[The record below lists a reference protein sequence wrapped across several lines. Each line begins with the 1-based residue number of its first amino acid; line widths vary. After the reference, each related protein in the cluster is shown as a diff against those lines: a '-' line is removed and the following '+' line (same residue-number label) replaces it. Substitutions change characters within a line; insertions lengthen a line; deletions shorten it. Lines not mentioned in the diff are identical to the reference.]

1 MNESTLVELHLLV
14 PDASEHRLT
23 DWLLMHP
30 EWQQEFSVHGVA
42 AHGPLVRL
50 AGSEERV
57 QGRASRREI
66 KLIVQRARLS
76 LLMGELRALTR
87 GMDGGW
93 WVLPIEQIGS
103 FEPVVPG
110 EHA

>member
-14 PDASEHRLT
+14 PETSEHRVT
-23 DWLLMHP
+23 DRLLMHP
-30 EWQQEFSVHGVA
+30 EWQLEFSVHGVA

-66 KLIVQRARLS
+66 KLVIERARLP
-76 LLMGELRALTR
+76 LLLGELRSLTR

-93 WVLPIEQIGS
+93 WVMPIEQIGS
-103 FEPVVPG
+103 FDSVAG

>member
-1 MNESTLVELHLLV
+1 MNDSTLVELHLLV
-14 PDASEHRLT
+14 PQTSEHRLT

-30 EWQQEFSVHGVA
+30 EWQLEFSVHGVA

-66 KLIVQRARLS
+66 KLIVARARLP
-76 LLMGELRALTR
+76 LLLEELKALTR

-93 WVLPIEQIGS
+93 WVIPIEQIGS
-103 FEPVVPG
+103 FELAAQG
-110 EHA
+110 ENA